1 MWSWAG
7 NLRVKYEFDMNSR
20 KMRQL
25 MHFFLAECQWG
36 HVVIGLWLL
45 ELFFLTINSRLCNP
59 IQSLNFVVWE
69 FLLLWVWICLY
80 RWQNWIWVTHIKCA
94 SVLTSSYYIK
104 LETTDFFFPLLWS
117 YIRKHKMPLQF
128 ALSFPTFLWK
138 AYWLK
143 TIMGLN
149 RGLTTF
155 CSFLDFSAD

>member
-104 LETTDFFFPLLWS
+104 LETTDFFFSTLVVLHKKAQNATAICTEFSNFPLKGILAQNHHGF
-117 YIRKHKMPLQF
+117 K
-128 ALSFPTFLWK
+128 
-138 AYWLK
+138 
-143 TIMGLN
+143 
-149 RGLTTF
+149 
-155 CSFLDFSAD
+155 